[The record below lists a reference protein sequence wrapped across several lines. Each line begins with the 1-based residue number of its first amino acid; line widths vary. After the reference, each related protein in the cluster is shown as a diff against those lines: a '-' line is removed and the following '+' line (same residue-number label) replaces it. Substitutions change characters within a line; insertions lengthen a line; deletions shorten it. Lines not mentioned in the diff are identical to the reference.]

1 MLMGNYELLEDTASE
16 LLDSADLMF
25 FTVSELQTSL
35 SETEGCYRV
44 VAFLS
49 TDLLN
54 QHGGWGSNDFPFR
67 EEKASLAPR
76 KAFWRS

>member
-35 SETEGCYRV
+35 SETEGC
-44 VAFLS
+44 
-49 TDLLN
+49 
-54 QHGGWGSNDFPFR
+54 
-67 EEKASLAPR
+67 
-76 KAFWRS
+76 